1 MKITLF
7 LLVTLAAVG
16 CASPSRQVTSEGSHP
31 RGLSPHNEAFFYTAG
46 VRH

>member
-1 MKITLF
+1 MKMTLL
-7 LLVTLAAVG
+7 LLVAIFAVG

-31 RGLSPHNEAFFYTAG
+31 RNLSPHNEAFFYTAG